1 MSVWS
6 AVVQLTGGGH
16 PDTVA
21 TPQPGWIPHRLPG
34 PDRPDGRRLRRHA
47 PRPLE
52 AFHADRR
59 PRPDRPGRRRAF
71 GGDAFDLDPADQFP
85 LTVVWPRQYP
95 TREVL
100 GFLFGA
106 SDSSALRAGA
116 RCLPLLEKA
125 GREHGLARLRRY
137 QALSQVDRRRRRAQT
152 ARVRAAAGPV
162 NRRMGHHEAA

>member
-1 MSVWS
+1 M
-6 AVVQLTGGGH
+6 L
-16 PDTVA
+16 
-21 TPQPGWIPHRLPG
+21 
-34 PDRPDGRRLRRHA
+34 LRRHNLGGYPTA
-47 PRPLE
+47 FRALTGLTVAASDALLPGRPE

-71 GGDAFDLDPADQFP
+71 GGGDAFDLDPADQLP